1 MVRNRKVI
9 SPEQL
14 ALVRWT
20 VRLGAVTPEAAAG
33 HSNWTL
39 ASARARLIA
48 AERAGLLCSR
58 RLLADRPALYT
69 ATRAGL
75 RASGLHGLEPC
86 RISVA
91 NAPHAIECARVAAA
105 LEHAYPDHTVM
116 GERELRRD
124 ERESGTPLASA
135 SLGPGPGGGTLLH
148 RPDIA
153 LWPQDPSTSEGES
166 ERLPVAVE
174 VELTI
179 KAPQR
184 LIEICRAWA
193 RCRCVAGTLYL
204 VAPDVQ
210 RPLIRAI
217 ERSHASGRI
226 AVVPLDALACG
237 DRPERPAP
245 ASTVPVDA

>member
-1 MVRNRKVI
+1 MVRKSKSH

-20 VRLGAVTPEAAAG
+20 LRLGAVTPEAAAAHG
-33 HSNWTL
+33 NWTL

-116 GERELRRD
+116 SERELRRD

-135 SLGPGPGGGTLLH
+135 SLGPGPGGGALLH
-148 RPDIA
+148 RPDIV
-153 LWPQDPSTSEGES
+153 LWPPSTSAS

-179 KAPQR
+179 KAPRR
-184 LIEICRAWA
+184 LLEICRAWA

-210 RPLIRAI
+210 RPLALAI
-217 ERSHASGRI
+217 ERSQASGRI
-226 AVVPLDALACG
+226 AVVPLEALACG
-237 DRPERPAP
+237 DRPDRRAP

>member
-1 MVRNRKVI
+1 MVRNSKSL

-20 VRLGAVTPEAAAG
+20 VRLGAVTPEAAAA

-39 ASARARLIA
+39 ASARAHLIA

-135 SLGPGPGGGTLLH
+135 TLGPGPGGRALLH
-148 RPDIA
+148 RPDIV
-153 LWPQDPSTSEGES
+153 LWPRSPSVS

-179 KAPQR
+179 KAPRR
-184 LIEICRAWA
+184 LLEICRAWA

-204 VAPDVQ
+204 VAPEVQ
-210 RPLIRAI
+210 RPLARAI

-226 AVVPLDALACG
+226 EVVPLEALVCG
-237 DRPERPAP
+237 DPPDRPAS